1 MPDFDPQPMM
11 VLQQPEQIKCFTD
24 ALRIRVLRI
33 LRERAATNQ
42 QIADELGEPHA
53 KVLYHVRFLLDAGL
67 VKLVEQRISGGNVEK
82 YYRAVARVFE
92 LRPTQTDVE
101 TDVAVINSVMD
112 TLRGDLISSATV
124 YKEATVHLHQ
134 ARGWL
139 TPERAAAFNDRL
151 TTLIEEYFDES
162 KPTDAHE
169 PGALPMRFA
178 TFLFREVQPRD
189 DAPADIEA

>member
-1 MPDFDPQPMM
+1 MSDFVPQTML
-11 VLQQPEQIKCFTD
+11 VLERPEQIKCFTD

-67 VKLVEQRISGGNVEK
+67 VTMVEQRITGGNVEK

-92 LRPTQTDVE
+92 LRPVQADVE
-101 TDVAVINSVMD
+101 TDVAVINSFLD

-124 YKEATVHLHQ
+124 YEEAVVHLHQ
-134 ARGWL
+134 SRGWL
-139 TPERAAAFNDRL
+139 TPERATAFNDKL
-151 TTLIEEYFDES
+151 TALIAEYYGDPPPDTPHD
-162 KPTDAHE
+162 PT
-169 PGALPMRFA
+169 ALPMRLV
-178 TFLFREVQPRD
+178 TFSFREVQTRKG
-189 DAPADIEA
+189 E